1 MLSNSKTLQSTLKSL
16 IPSALTSSKADT
28 NLEEAD
34 YVIVG
39 GGLTG
44 CAIASRLSQDD
55 PNLQVVLVEAGI
67 DASDDPLTKDIGGAF
82 SLAGSDLDYNYKT
95 TPQANTD
102 DRVHTA
108 TAGKVLG
115 GGSILNYG
123 LWLRGDARDYDQW
136 AKLVGDERWSYKG
149 LLPYFRK
156 SENHFKAKQAPEHR
170 GSDGPIRITSVF
182 ESDPKRRYGLREPI
196 KAAWEEMGLQKNP
209 HGDCGSL
216 QGICESLENWD
227 DGKRQPSNLAYSLK
241 NVRVLTS
248 AVVHKVSMVDDSDG
262 KLRASNVVL
271 ADGRQIKAR
280 KEIILSAGTIKTPQ
294 ILMLSGIGPAAL
306 LASQGIP
313 LVKDNAEV
321 GNNYFDHF
329 ALFQVWKLRNPEKGL
344 STGGLGWD
352 DPALF
357 KGLPFDWT
365 VNEGT
370 PSDLLMSAMQSD
382 AANGKMND
390 QSLMDPAKSFVE
402 TMVFYSPVGAP
413 VPVDGS
419 YIATSTMLLAPTSR
433 GSLQIVSSSPKDPP
447 VIDPNFYDTEIDRT
461 ALIHG
466 VRRIL
471 RALLKTA
478 SGKQY
483 VEREEAPEGMPS
495 LSADS
500 PDADIDARIRKAG
513 VSHAHAAGTA
523 AMGKVVDTRLR
534 VHGIAGLR
542 IADASILPIAI
553 GGHPQA
559 TLYGLAEQAAEM
571 ILQDK

>member
-1 MLSNSKTLQSTLKSL
+1 MLSNSKTLQSTLESL
-16 IPSALTSSKADT
+16 LPSALTSSKADT

-44 CAIASRLSQDD
+44 CVIASRLSQDD
-55 PNLQVVLVEAGI
+55 PNLQVLLVEAGI

-115 GGSILNYG
+115 GGSVLNYG

-156 SENHFKAKQAPEHR
+156 SETHSKAKQAPEHR

-216 QGICESLENWD
+216 QGICEALENWD
-227 DGKRQPSNLAYSLK
+227 DGKRQPSNLAYCLK

-306 LASQGIP
+306 LAGQGIP
-313 LVKDNAEV
+313 VVKDNAEV

-357 KGLPFDWT
+357 KGLPFDWI

-447 VIDPNFYDTEIDRT
+447 AIDPNFYDTEVDRT
-461 ALIHG
+461 ALTHG

-471 RALLKTA
+471 RALLKTE
-478 SGKQY
+478 SGKEY
-483 VEREEAPEGMPS
+483 VEREEAPKGMPS

-500 PDADIDARIRKAG
+500 PDAEIDARIRMAG

-534 VHGIAGLR
+534 VHSIAGLR
-542 IADASILPIAI
+542 IVDASILPVAI

>member
-1 MLSNSKTLQSTLKSL
+1 MLSKSEKLQSTLKGL
-16 IPSALTSSKADT
+16 VPSTLASSKVHPSVG
-28 NLEEAD
+28 EVD
-34 YVIVG
+34 YVIIG

-44 CAIASRLSQDD
+44 CVIASRLSQHD
-55 PNLQVVLVEAGI
+55 PNLQVLLVEAGI
-67 DASDDPLTKDIGGAF
+67 DASENPLTKDIGGAF
-82 SLAGSDLDYNYKT
+82 ALAGSDLDYNYKT
-95 TPQANTD
+95 SPQTNTN

-149 LLPYFRK
+149 LLPYFKK
-156 SENHFKAKQAPEHR
+156 SENHVKAKQAPEHR

-182 ESDPKRRYGLREPI
+182 ESDPKRRYGLREPV
-196 KAAWEEMGLQKNP
+196 KAAWEEMGLQENP
-209 HGDCGSL
+209 RADCGSI

-227 DGKRQPSNLAYSLK
+227 EGKRQPSNLAYCLE

-248 AVVHKVSMVDDSDG
+248 AVVHKVIITGDPDG
-262 KLRASNVVL
+262 NLKASNVVL
-271 ADGRQIKAR
+271 ADGRQIQVR

-294 ILMLSGIGPAAL
+294 ILMLSGIGPAGL
-306 LASQGIP
+306 LSGQGIP
-313 LVKDNAEV
+313 VVKDNAEV

-329 ALFQVWKLRNPEKGL
+329 ALFQTWKLCNPEKGF
-344 STGGLGWD
+344 STGGPGWD
-352 DPALF
+352 EPALS

-365 VNEGT
+365 VNEGI
-370 PSDLLMSAMQSD
+370 PSSLLRSAMRMD

-390 QSLMDPAKSFVE
+390 ESLMDPAKAFVE

-419 YIATSTMLLAPTSR
+419 YIATSTMLLVPTSR
-433 GSLQIVSSSPKDPP
+433 GSLQLVSSSPEDPP
-447 VIDPNFYDTEIDRT
+447 AIDPNFYDTKVDRT

-466 VRRIL
+466 VRRVL
-471 RALLKTA
+471 RALLQTT
-478 SGKQY
+478 SGNEY

-500 PDADIDARIRKAG
+500 SDAEIDARIRMAG

-523 AMGKVVDTRLR
+523 AMGKVVDSHLR
-534 VHGIAGLR
+534 VLGIAGLR
-542 IADASILPIAI
+542 VADASILPVAI

-571 ILQDK
+571 ILQER